1 MNGQSQWACT
11 SSLVPGDDLGE
22 KLNSL
27 PERENKSEH
36 TLKTRSRASQRAVVS
51 LMAGWR
57 GQPHCCNS
65 PGCSPVKARPGRD
78 RTTLVHY
85 CELQKYRTTAA
96 AVSQLSQSGAGPG
109 ELYCRTRGEQIKASG
124 RALVRGGSAGVS
136 YLDGANTSPHC
147 CIPAMPSGPTSRGL
161 S

>member
-1 MNGQSQWACT
+1 MGVKTWDKTRMNGQSQWACT
-11 SSLVPGDDLGE
+11 SCLVPGDDLGE

-27 PERENKSEH
+27 PENKSEH
-36 TLKTRSRASQRAVVS
+36 TLKTRSRANQKAVVS

-85 CELQKYRTTAA
+85 CEVQKYRTTAA
-96 AVSQLSQSGAGPG
+96 AVSRLSQSGAGPG
-109 ELYCRTRGEQIKASG
+109 ELYCRTRGGTDKGEWPGPGQGGLG
-124 RALVRGGSAGVS
+124 RGQLPRWG
-136 YLDGANTSPHC
+136 
-147 CIPAMPSGPTSRGL
+147 
-161 S
+161 